1 MNHLKGSNKRGLFFY
16 VIIKNPSQLTAI
28 GFSDDHESKDGYR
41 TEANNSNLYLNILHQ
56 KKKSGSSNVA

>member
-1 MNHLKGSNKRGLFFY
+1 MDHLKGSKKR
-16 VIIKNPSQLTAI
+16 VIFLCHYKKNPLQLTAI